1 MRSPRG
7 SYRELGD
14 DTGAIAA
21 AMVTGQARLL
31 ERRRLRAGGAAR
43 RQFPA
48 FLRRSRGARG
58 RLRGAW
64 SDRLA
69 APGNPFERR
78 ARARG
83 DLARK
88 NRRPSIAR
96 TLGRP
101 LCDALRDIRDGLFH
115 GESQRAWRE
124 PSCQKPIIGLAGAAN
139 VDGFDLAVAPTGEAA
154 ALRLPS
160 GELALL
166 GRKPQSFVGEQW
178 LRADADARAP
188 ADAKSGVAC
197 DDLGCVGRAIDGR
210 LVALVEDRSAL
221 IDDCGR
227 AAIVITP
234 RSAPEGCGAPIVID
248 RRKLAETGAVTLRLK
263 GDRVEWNMVRSPDED
278 RPWSRAPMKR
288 KTRAAWSD
296 SAAQEREEDAL
307 SEASD

>member
-166 GRKPQSFVGEQW
+166 GRKPQSFVG
-178 LRADADARAP
+178 
-188 ADAKSGVAC
+188 